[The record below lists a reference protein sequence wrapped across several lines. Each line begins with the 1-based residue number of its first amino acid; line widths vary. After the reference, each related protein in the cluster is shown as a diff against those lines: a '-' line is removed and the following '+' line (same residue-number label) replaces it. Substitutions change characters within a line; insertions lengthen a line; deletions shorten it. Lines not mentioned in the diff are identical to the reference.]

1 MVAAGRERMQCVS
14 NREDIYN
21 TMGGYIMLL
30 VIDVG
35 NTNIVLGV
43 YDSKKLVNFWRV
55 KTDAEKTSDEYG
67 MIIKQLFEIQ
77 GYKFSDIEAVAI
89 SSVVPPIMYTLEHMS
104 RKYLGK
110 DPLIIG
116 PGIKTGMNIKYDN
129 PKEVG
134 ADRIVNAVAAY
145 ELYGGPLIIV
155 DFGTATTYCA
165 VSENGDYLGGAIS
178 PGVRISMDALFE
190 RTAKLPRVELL
201 KPGTVIC
208 KNTINSI
215 QSGVI
220 YGYVGQ
226 VDYIVRRMKKEI
238 GNMDAKVIA
247 TGGLSKLIASES
259 ETIDIVN
266 GLITLEGLR
275 IIYERNKE

>member
-1 MVAAGRERMQCVS
+1 M
-14 NREDIYN
+14 I
-21 TMGGYIMLL
+21 L

-35 NTNIVLGV
+35 NTNIVLGI
-43 YDSKKLVNFWRV
+43 YEGTKLLNFWRV
-55 KTDAEKTSDEYG
+55 KTDADKTSDEYG
-67 MIIKQLFEIQ
+67 MIISQLFELQ
-77 GYKFSDIEAVAI
+77 GFKFSDIESVVI
-89 SSVVPPIMYTLEHMS
+89 CSVVPPIMYTLDHMA
-104 RKYLGK
+104 RKYFNRE
-110 DPLIIG
+110 PLIIG

-155 DFGTATTYCA
+155 DFGTATTYCV
-165 VSENGDYLGGAIS
+165 VSKNGEYLGGAIS

-190 RTAKLPRVELL
+190 RTAKLPRVELV

-226 VDYIVRRMKKEI
+226 VDYIVKRMKIEL
-238 GNMDAKVIA
+238 GDLNTKVIA

-259 ETIDIVN
+259 ETIDTVN
-266 GLITLEGLR
+266 GLLTLEGLR
-275 IIYERNKE
+275 IIYERNGES